1 MRIIFAVLAVS
12 LAVALPIFAEAPQ
25 AASAPQARALTS
37 DEFGRYLKAL
47 DALMTVRSDA
57 EEALRTQPDQAQ
69 QAAADYQK
77 RAQAAMESHQF
88 TMEAFNTVHW
98 NVMQAFAQIEIQAN
112 AEAVK
117 ESLEQQR
124 AQLAA
129 AKQEMPE
136 AAYAESMQSIKNT
149 EAILNGFGGVPDANL
164 ALVRAK
170 LTQLKETFERGM
182 GGAQSGYRPPAKN
195 ATPR

>member
-1 MRIIFAVLAVS
+1 LAS
-12 LAVALPIFAEAPQ
+12 ALPIFAEAPQ
-25 AASAPQARALTS
+25 AASAPQARTLTS

-47 DALMTVRSDA
+47 DMLMTVRSDA
-57 EEALRTQPDQAQ
+57 EEALRTQPDKAQ
-69 QAAADYQK
+69 EAAANYQK

-88 TMEAFNTVHW
+88 TTETFNTVHW
-98 NVMQAFAQIEIQAN
+98 NVMQAFAQVEIQAN
-112 AEAVK
+112 AAAVE

-136 AAYAESMQSIKNT
+136 AAYAESLQRVKNT

-170 LTQLKETFERGM
+170 LTQLKETFNRGM
-182 GGAQSGYRPPAKN
+182 GGAQSGYRPTAKN
-195 ATPR
+195 ATPH